1 MSPLRISNIIS
12 AIQKQIPSI
21 WSAYVYGSQVSNE
34 ALPESDLDVAVL
46 GPDKIPYMELLELAQ
61 LAASS
66 SDFEVDLVDL
76 RSVPTDLQ
84 AQIVSK
90 GERSVFTNFQLVES
104 FENFVFSSYA
114 RLNEER
120 QFILKDIQ
128 QRGSI
133 YGR

>member
-1 MSPLRISNIIS
+1 MSTLRISNIIS

-46 GPDKIPYMELLELAQ
+46 GPDKIPCMELLELAQ
-61 LAASS
+61 LVACS

-76 RSVPTDLQ
+76 RSVPTDLR

>member
-1 MSPLRISNIIS
+1 MNTSPITQIAQFL
-12 AIQKQIPSI
+12 QKKLPGLWSI
-21 WSAYVYGSQVSNE
+21 YFFGSQIAGG
-34 ALPESDLDVAVL
+34 ALSESDLDVAVL
-46 GPDKIPYMELLELAQ
+46 GPDEISCLELLELAQ

-90 GERSVFTNFQLVES
+90 GKRMVISTFEEVES

-114 RLNEER
+114 RFNEER
-120 QFILKDIQ
+120 RFILKDIQ

-133 YGR
+133 YER

>member
-46 GPDKIPYMELLELAQ
+46 GPDKIPCMELLELAQ
-61 LAASS
+61 LVACS

-133 YGR
+133 YRR